1 MLKYNECFV
10 LHQYIISRS
19 LLAAGFGRNQFVKK
33 KNPKKQLG
41 ELGNFRIWGLTSECK
56 LHVLINGIAKKH

>member
-1 MLKYNECFV
+1 MSALSS
-10 LHQYIISRS
+10 ISTS
-19 LLAAGFGRNQFVKK
+19 YPGVCLQLDLGGINLSKK
-33 KNPKKQLG
+33 KKTKKQLG